1 MDGDGD
7 LVFAGFGHLEVGT
20 GIRRDRSES
29 FAFTGDI
36 IADFVIIQE

>member
-20 GIRRDRSES
+20 GIRLVNTE
-29 FAFTGDI
+29 FTVFTGDI